1 VRGRFPVAQPVAA
14 QPDQPSV
21 ELVVQAGRPLRVAL
35 DERIQLKQVRQAV
48 TGTVTQPVYAY
59 DRIVIAAGT
68 KVRGRVTQI
77 GGGSKFIRA
86 RAYLNGNFSG
96 GIAYYPASVDAI
108 GTAALEIARQIR
120 NQYTIAYAALN
131 QVLDG
136 TYRDS
141 RRRVGPRNVC
151 RSGPAPDIARP
162 SFRLRHDLRSGD
174 RCGFMRCSWS
184 PR

>member
-1 VRGRFPVAQPVAA
+1 M
-14 QPDQPSV
+14 
-21 ELVVQAGRPLRVAL
+21 
-35 DERIQLKQVRQAV
+35 
-48 TGTVTQPVYAY
+48 YAY

-108 GTAALEIARQIR
+108 GTAALEITRQIR

-141 RRRVGPRNVC
+141 RRRVGPGT
-151 RSGPAPDIARP
+151 SAGPDPRRISHDPAFAP
-162 SFRLRHDLRSGD
+162 SSCDLRSRD
-174 RCGFMRCSWS
+174 RGGFMRCSWS